1 MTSRGII
8 TSHLREH
15 KNRAHDIASR
25 DRTADFFRL
34 QALSLNSTLSTGNIR
49 RLELLK
55 TRTYFSLTSQKK
67 SKSYLPFGHQ
77 LWYYLLPCCA
87 VFLESFNPSIWNFW
101 KQWVF
106 RSQQAQATCHCFV
119 SLDFLHIKLP
129 WLQFKKD
136 SLSCYAN
143 KIGELTFFPVCRVN
157 ILRRLGSNC
166 IGTMRSREQ
175 SLFYFVLLYL
185 YLLLV
190 SSCYIK
196 YIFIIN
202 TKWSCAKSFFRILAG
217 FDLERELGAHGL
229 AVHGMVGELPL
240 LCRYFLPSRQLPC
253 ETEVP
258 FSFCLVRDERELLT
272 IMALDRLVSRSLVF
286 DRLSYSKPT

>member
-15 KNRAHDIASR
+15 KNSAHDIASR

-67 SKSYLPFGHQ
+67 SKSYLPSGHQ

-143 KIGELTFFPVCRVN
+143 KIGELIV
-157 ILRRLGSNC
+157 
-166 IGTMRSREQ
+166 
-175 SLFYFVLLYL
+175 
-185 YLLLV
+185 
-190 SSCYIK
+190 
-196 YIFIIN
+196 FI
-202 TKWSCAKSFFRILAG
+202 
-217 FDLERELGAHGL
+217 
-229 AVHGMVGELPL
+229 
-240 LCRYFLPSRQLPC
+240 LPC
-253 ETEVP
+253 LQSKYSSETG
-258 FSFCLVRDERELLT
+258 F
-272 IMALDRLVSRSLVF
+272 
-286 DRLSYSKPT
+286 

>member
-49 RLELLK
+49 RLEKLK

-67 SKSYLPFGHQ
+67 SKSYLPSGHQ

-143 KIGELTFFPVCRVN
+143 KIGELIVFILPCQSGWFP
-157 ILRRLGSNC
+157 
-166 IGTMRSREQ
+166 
-175 SLFYFVLLYL
+175 
-185 YLLLV
+185 
-190 SSCYIK
+190 
-196 YIFIIN
+196 
-202 TKWSCAKSFFRILAG
+202 SCAPCNLPAFSFPF
-217 FDLERELGAHGL
+217 
-229 AVHGMVGELPL
+229 VHL
-240 LCRYFLPSRQLPC
+240 S
-253 ETEVP
+253 T
-258 FSFCLVRDERELLT
+258 FSFCLCDSGTTTCVSSKMANSDTILPWNNIFSSWTGNVMCMCFTYAAFQSSIFSLLGLYGINDT
-272 IMALDRLVSRSLVF
+272 IFSFIFTVQVFTSVGSLTVWVMHLPMTF
-286 DRLSYSKPT
+286 PEWSAIFLLFSAIV